1 MYRDDPF
8 AKLMLEEITA
18 DTDTISDEYEQKIL
32 KKRKFESKAF
42 REKPVWMNY
51 E

>member
-8 AKLMLEEITA
+8 AKRILEEIAA
-18 DTDTISDEYEQKIL
+18 DANIISDEYEQKIL